1 MFLKAYG
8 GQVLKTSIYANTLK
22 TMHLVSSNDIVMS
35 MLNKKSTTLG
45 GRSGSAARSEER
57 RVGKEC

>member
-22 TMHLVSSNDIVMS
+22 TMHLVSSNDIVTS
-35 MLNKKSTTLG
+35 MLNKNLLLG
-45 GRSGSAARSEER
+45 LLLNGTQSWT
-57 RVGKEC
+57 